1 MAQEMYKAPDLDP
14 DHIWSDKSKETA
26 HFLLQNK
33 YPPRLIARKERIK
46 FKRNC
51 LKFAISQGTLF
62 KLRRRDNVRK
72 RVVDDPDQCI

>member
-1 MAQEMYKAPDLDP
+1 MHKAPNLDP
-14 DHIWSDKSKETA
+14 DYIWSDKSKETVR
-26 HFLLQNK
+26 FLLWNK
-33 YPPRLIARKERIK
+33 YPPRLIACKERIK

-62 KLRRRDNVRK
+62 KLGRRDDVRK